1 MKSDSREMGT
11 AGEGDL
17 EELVAA
23 ALEIRDQGIEPDLDV
38 LCAAHP
44 GLRSRV
50 AEALD
55 ASSRFQEMHSRAA
68 AHDRLQGKSIGDRY
82 DLVDRLGA
90 GAMGVVYRSVDSELR
105 RPVAVKILRSAFLDG
120 LEAEARFAREA
131 EALAAIEHENVVT
144 IHDRGRTEDGDPYLV
159 MELLEGVSLADLL
172 EEGKAEGSP
181 NGTSWVARKLGLQAI
196 GEQSY
201 LRLVVRWCIELAG
214 GLSAAHSKGIFHRD
228 VKPSN
233 VFLRS
238 NGRPVLLDFGNAART
253 SQATLTRGGP
263 VGTPAYMAPETLE
276 SVHSPDVGLDVYG
289 LSATLYHML
298 TLRAPYTGSPSQILG
313 QLMQSDPTP
322 ADHHRQGIPRDLLA
336 IVEKGMARDLRQRYS
351 SMDDLERDLRAFLEY
366 LPVTARRVS
375 PLERAWRRVRRSN
388 SFKLAIVLFILG
400 ALGWVVRDVQEGVR
414 KERSATF
421 YDAWGQ
427 LTPNLGVN
435 WRAESRKVRSSE
447 NRKTI
452 GDLLDVAVQNAP
464 SAVPS
469 RVIRAA
475 FLLDQGEVERA
486 ASDMSSVSAELE
498 TPLAKELARRY
509 EAIAGGLVDSIDLDG
524 LEAPQTQE
532 DRYLLAVHLRRDHRH
547 AEARQ
552 LLEEA
557 DMLGYLPADELRLG
571 LFESA
576 DDMIAMLSTAVALE
590 ERLGVRT
597 ATTAGFQ
604 GLALLIQKEY
614 EQAMPLFLEA
624 EALAPPNFFVKN
636 NLGRLLLQ
644 VGDLE
649 GARERLESA
658 IQLNPFNLR
667 AYRNLV
673 LVLRR
678 SGQLAEATRVVE
690 ESPYDETDPASLAR
704 KLELLGE
711 IETEK
716 ALAAESDADAHELA
730 LGAVDLFL
738 EVEDL
743 GYEVRRSHFDISRAI
758 VDGEPEP
765 VFSGLLRILG
775 DDPLSDKRLRLL
787 ATWLPDD
794 PTSSQV
800 ESIRTLIEHIAS
812 QVSSD

>member
-1 MKSDSREMGT
+1 MESQSRDLG
-11 AGEGDL
+11 AKGDGDL

-23 ALEIRDQGIEPDLDV
+23 ALEIRDQGIEPDLEII
-38 LCAAHP
+38 CAAKP
-44 GLRSRV
+44 ELRLRV

-68 AHDRLQGKSIGDRY
+68 GHDRLQGKSVGDRY
-82 DLVDRLGA
+82 ELVRRMGA
-90 GAMGVVYRSVDSELR
+90 GAMGVVYRGIDSELR

-120 LEAEARFAREA
+120 EEAEARFAREA

-159 MELLEGVSLADLL
+159 MEILEGVSLAELL
-172 EEGKAEGSP
+172 EKGKEEGSP
-181 NGTSWVARKLGLQAI
+181 NGTSWVARTLGLAAV

-233 VFLRS
+233 IFLRS
-238 NGRPVLLDFGNAART
+238 NGRPVLLDFGIAART

-263 VGTPAYMAPETLE
+263 VGTPAYMAPEALE
-276 SVHSPDVGLDVYG
+276 GAHSPDVGLDVYG

-298 TLRAPYTGSPSQILG
+298 TLRAPYSGSPSQILG
-313 QLMQSDPTP
+313 QLMQSDPAP
-322 ADHHRQGIPRDLLA
+322 ADHHRDGIPRDLLA
-336 IVEKGMARDLRQRYS
+336 IVEKGMTRDLRQRYS
-351 SMDDLERDLRAFLEY
+351 SMEDLERDLRAFLEY

-375 PLERAWRRVRRSN
+375 PLERAWRRGCRSN
-388 SFKLAIVLFILG
+388 SFKLAIALFILG
-400 ALGWVVRDVQEGVR
+400 AVGLIARDVQEGVR
-414 KERSATF
+414 KERIATF
-421 YDAWGQ
+421 YDAWKQ
-427 LTPNLGVN
+427 LPPNLAVN
-435 WRAESRKVRSSE
+435 WRAESRKVQSNEVRD
-447 NRKTI
+447 TI
-452 GDLLDVAVQNAP
+452 GDLLDVAVQNAE

-469 RVIRAA
+469 RVIRGA
-475 FLLDQGEVERA
+475 FLLDQGEVARA
-486 ASDMSSVSAELE
+486 ASDMSSVSAELK
-498 TPLAKELARRY
+498 TPLAQGLASRY
-509 EAIAGGLVDSIDLDG
+509 KAIAVGLVDSVDLDG
-524 LEAPQTQE
+524 LPAPQTQE

-547 AEARQ
+547 VEARQ
-552 LLEEA
+552 LLEEP

-576 DDMIAMLSTAVALE
+576 DDMIPMLSTAVALE
-590 ERLGVRT
+590 ERMGVRT

-604 GLALLIQKEY
+604 GVALLVQQEY
-614 EQAMPLFLEA
+614 EQAIPLFLEA
-624 EALAPPNFFVKN
+624 EALAPANFFVKN

-658 IQLNPFNLR
+658 IQINPFNLR

-678 SGQLAEATRVVE
+678 NGQLSEATRVVE
-690 ESPYDETDPASLAR
+690 ESPYDEADPASLAR

-716 ALAAESDADAHELA
+716 ALAAENEADAHELA

-758 VDGEPEP
+758 VEGEPEP

-775 DDPLSDKRLRLL
+775 DDPLSDQRLRLL
-787 ATWLPDD
+787 AAWLPDD

-800 ESIRTLIEHIAS
+800 ESIRSLIEHIAS
-812 QVSSD
+812 QVSVD